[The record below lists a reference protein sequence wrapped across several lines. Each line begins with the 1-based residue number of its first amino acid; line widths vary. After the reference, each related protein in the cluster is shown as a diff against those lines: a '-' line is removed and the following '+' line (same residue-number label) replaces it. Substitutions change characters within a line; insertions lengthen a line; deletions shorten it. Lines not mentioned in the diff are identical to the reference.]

1 MPRIGAAI
9 PSLGG
14 RALAKDPTCGG
25 PELSHP
31 ALSRSELREA
41 LERYL
46 GALARRAPR
55 ELPVASG
62 FRLTENGQALEL
74 GDGLWGTASALG
86 RYRHYVLDPGSGQAG
101 FVGVVQENEKPVIL
115 ALRLKMTHEGL
126 AEAEMIV
133 SREDILF
140 YRGGAEALEAMG
152 APDRIWNEPLGP
164 ADRASRA
171 ALAGIADQY
180 FSALERND
188 GTHLPAFAPGC
199 RRLDNGVLATGNPT
213 FDKPGEPPFY
223 ALGPGEQLQLG
234 YFNFVTAVRD
244 RRMPVIDEETG
255 VVFSLPFLDHAGT
268 IHEVRLTDGRTV
280 PIGVRQPF
288 TWQCAELFKI
298 VRRQI
303 AQIEVVLCK
312 VPYRMRPNW

>member
-1 MPRIGAAI
+1 MR
-9 PSLGG
+9 
-14 RALAKDPTCGG
+14 
-25 PELSHP
+25 
-31 ALSRSELREA
+31 RSDLREA
-41 LERYL
+41 VERYL
-46 GALARRAPR
+46 DALARRAPHA
-55 ELPVASG
+55 LPVAAG
-62 FRLTENGQALEL
+62 FRITENGQALEL

-86 RYRHYVLDPGSGQAG
+86 RYRHYVLDPESGQAG
-101 FVGVVQENEKPVIL
+101 FVGVVRENDRPVIL
-115 ALRLKMTHEGL
+115 ALRLKLTREGP

-152 APDRIWNEPLGP
+152 APDRIWDEAIGP
-164 ADRASRA
+164 AERASRA
-171 ALAGIADQY
+171 ELTGLADRY

-188 GTHLPAFAPGC
+188 GTRLPAFAPGC
-199 RRLDNGVLATGNPT
+199 RRLDNGVLATGNAA

-244 RRMPVIDEETG
+244 RRMPVVDVESG

-280 PIGVRQPF
+280 PIGVKQPF
-288 TWQCAELFKI
+288 TWQCAEVFKI

-312 VPYRMRPNW
+312 APYRMRPNW